1 MTQMIDSPKSFFS
14 SAIIGLIVLPVVQIV
29 CTQQASAGVTV
40 VNPNFQLPP
49 VGQAAGG
56 PVQCPE
62 SSPTIGWIFSC
73 RPNGSSGVQLN
84 TVFSAPN
91 APPPGQVA
99 FIQNAGAVSQQIDF
113 KYQATYTLSFYV
125 AAGANPGN
133 TVEQLEIS
141 LPFGL
146 QTSPPPKPPLFTQTI
161 TPQIGSYSFVKI
173 QLPIEGV
180 ILSGPQY
187 VSFSNVPNA
196 ACPTCTNFIYGV
208 SITAPPTI
216 TKGPTDI
223 SPTSTIDLEGDNFGA
238 GKGEI
243 ELSFSPPAEVDFE
256 GGGKTDLKLKASNWA
271 NNTVKSEQVSVGSPI
286 GAVAEQPVS
295 ISVITADG
303 EKSAPVQ
310 AKFHND
316 AVITAG
322 SGIIMPD
329 QLLFLTGW
337 DFDTAE
343 ECKNKNSGTVTIHF
357 PTKSWQQF
365 SNKGTGAASDSDL
378 IMSISDLTKSIPQG
392 CSPDGIIMKLP
403 SDIAG
408 VVAQKVQITY
418 QSPGGRKSNAWSAQF
433 LPRLQM
439 QVFTWEHVRVVSCSN
454 QSAYDNCSNPN
465 SGGFCWSNMDLEG
478 LGILGLWPPYEDS
491 MVGQHYGCWG
501 LSSDNGT
508 DVYSA
513 RIVHG
518 WSYVRFSDSGNVV
531 NASVSFNVD
540 PQVFNPDLTVV
551 TIQVPWH
558 IGASG
563 GAMVYNGDIYIQG
576 PAGVPPYE

>member
-1 MTQMIDSPKSFFS
+1 MIDSLKLFFR
-14 SAIIGLIVLPVVQIV
+14 SAVIGLIILPIVQIV
-29 CTQQASAGVTV
+29 CPQQASAGITV

-56 PVQCPE
+56 AIQCPE
-62 SSPTIGWIFSC
+62 SSQTIGWVFSC
-73 RPNGSSGVQLN
+73 GPNGSSGVQIN
-84 TVFSAPN
+84 SISEAPN
-91 APPPGQVA
+91 TAPPGQVV

-113 KYQATYTLSFYV
+113 KYQTTYTLSFYV

-133 TVEQLEIS
+133 AVAQLEVS
-141 LPFGL
+141 LPL
-146 QTSPPPKPPLFTQTI
+146 SLVTTPNPPKGPQITQTI
-161 TPQIGSYSFVKI
+161 TPQIGSYSLVKI

-180 ILSGPQY
+180 ILAGPRY

-208 SITAPPTI
+208 SITAPPVI
-216 TKGPTDI
+216 TKWPADI
-223 SPTSTIDLEGDNFGA
+223 SPTSTIDLEGDNFGP

-243 ELSFSPPAEVDFE
+243 EMSFSPPAQVDFK
-256 GGGKTDLKLKASNWA
+256 GGGKTDLKLKASSWA
-271 NNTVKSEQVSVGSPI
+271 DNAAKSEQVSVDSPI

-310 AKFHND
+310 ANFHND
-316 AVITAG
+316 AVITAAPAV
-322 SGIIMPD
+322 IMPG
-329 QLLFLTGW
+329 QLLFLAGW

-343 ECKNKNSGTVTIHF
+343 ECNNKNAGTITIHF
-357 PTKSWQQF
+357 PTKSWQKF
-365 SNKGTGAASDSDL
+365 SNNGTGAASDSDL
-378 IMSISDLTKSIPQG
+378 IMSVPKQG
-392 CSPDGIIMKLP
+392 CSPDSILFTLP
-403 SDIAG
+403 SDTAG

-439 QVFTWEHVRVVSCSN
+439 QVFTWEHVRVVSCST
-454 QSAYDNCSNPN
+454 QSAYDNCNDPKHT
-465 SGGFCWSNMDLEG
+465 GYCWSNVFSLEVPG
-478 LGILGLWPPYEDS
+478 LLGLWPPDEDS
-491 MVGQHYGCWG
+491 MVGRHYGCSG
-501 LSSDNGT
+501 LSSDDGT

-513 RIVHG
+513 RIVNG
-518 WSYVRFSDSGNVV
+518 WIYVRFSDSGKNGSELD

-540 PQVFNPDLTVV
+540 PQVFNPNLTVV
-551 TIQVPWH
+551 GIQVPWH

-563 GAMVYNGDIYIQG
+563 GTIVYHGDIYVEG

>member
-1 MTQMIDSPKSFFS
+1 MTQMIYSPKSFFS
-14 SAIIGLIVLPVVQIV
+14 SAVIGLIVLPAVQIV
-29 CTQQASAGVTV
+29 CAQQASAGITV

-56 PVQCPE
+56 SVQCPGT
-62 SSPTIGWIFSC
+62 SPTIGWIFSC
-73 RPNGSSGVQLN
+73 GPNGSSGVQVN

-99 FIQNAGAVSQQIDF
+99 FIQNAGAVLQQIDF
-113 KYQATYTLSFYV
+113 KYQATFTLSFYV
-125 AAGANPGN
+125 AAAANPGN

-141 LPFGL
+141 LPFG
-146 QTSPPPKPPLFTQTI
+146 PPTGHPSKPPLFTQTI
-161 TPQIGSYSFVKI
+161 TPQIGSYSQVKI

-180 ILSGPQY
+180 ILPGPQY
-187 VSFSNVPNA
+187 VSFNNVPNA

-216 TKGPTDI
+216 TKWPADI
-223 SPTSTIDLEGDNFGA
+223 SPTSTIGLEGDNFGS

-243 ELSFSPPAEVDFE
+243 ELSFSPPAQVDFK
-256 GGGKTDLKLKASNWA
+256 GGGKTDLKLKANSWA
-271 NNTVKSEQVSVGSPI
+271 DNAAKSEQVSVASPI
-286 GAVAEQPVS
+286 GAVTEQPVS

-316 AVITAG
+316 ALITAG
-322 SGIIMPD
+322 FGIIMPG

-343 ECKNKNSGTVTIHF
+343 ECKDKNSGTVTIHF

-378 IMSISDLTKSIPQG
+378 IMSIPTQN
-392 CSPDGIIMKLP
+392 CSPDGIMMVLP
-403 SDIAG
+403 PDLAG

-418 QSPGGRKSNAWSAQF
+418 QSPGGRKSNSWSAQF

-465 SGGFCWSNMDLEG
+465 STGFCWSNTDLEG
-478 LGILGLWPPYEDS
+478 LGIIGLWPPYEDS
-491 MVGQHYGCWG
+491 MVGRHYGCWG

-513 RIVHG
+513 RIVNG
-518 WSYVRFSDSGNVV
+518 WSYVRFSDNGNEV

-551 TIQVPWH
+551 GIQVPWH

-563 GAMVYNGDIYIQG
+563 GAIVYNGDIYIQG